1 MRYRH
6 CLLGEKNWN
15 YKGYWTTR
23 SKVFMRSWVPDQ
35 IEIWKCWF
43 LSRKITGVPAVKPSW
58 NKSENQ
64 QQTKL
69 NPQENSPH
77 GQTGGRRALA
87 PMDKSGLH
95 NVSGLINCKW
105 TWTSSTKHVLNFL
118 REIREREKIAA
129 SRLSSREAI
138 FTRARVFFSRPTF
151 PRKNAGTERGNAQ
164 SSPWDMWISS
174 KLFLD
179 QFNPCI
185 NRKFFFSGEVRK
197 PLFSVV
203 EREFN
208 SRH

>member
-151 PRKNAGTERGNAQ
+151 HGKTQEQ
-164 SSPWDMWISS
+164 
-174 KLFLD
+174 
-179 QFNPCI
+179 
-185 NRKFFFSGEVRK
+185 SGET
-197 PLFSVV
+197 LSLALGIC
-203 EREFN
+203 EFHQ
-208 SRH
+208 SYF

>member
-1 MRYRH
+1 
-6 CLLGEKNWN
+6 
-15 YKGYWTTR
+15 
-23 SKVFMRSWVPDQ
+23 
-35 IEIWKCWF
+35 
-43 LSRKITGVPAVKPSW
+43 
-58 NKSENQ
+58 
-64 QQTKL
+64 
-69 NPQENSPH
+69 
-77 GQTGGRRALA
+77 
-87 PMDKSGLH
+87 MDKSGLH

-179 QFNPCI
+179 QFNPWI
-185 NRKFFFSGEVRK
+185 NRKFFFRRGPQTFIQSCR
-197 PLFSVV
+197 
-203 EREFN
+203 ERIEQSSLKYRYSAFFVLRQ
-208 SRH
+208 SRVHLITFQAID